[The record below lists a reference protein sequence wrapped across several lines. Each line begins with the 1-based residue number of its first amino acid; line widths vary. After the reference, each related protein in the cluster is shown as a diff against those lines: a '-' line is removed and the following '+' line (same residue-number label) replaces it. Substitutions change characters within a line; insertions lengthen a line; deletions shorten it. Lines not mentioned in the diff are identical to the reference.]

1 MSKKPAA
8 HGFKSDSAP
17 VTRKSVRELNLDLPI
32 HHLFTTFNCD
42 EFCLAAVLQSFLK
55 CKGDVLIAEPV
66 YIEWRSANNMAWLRI
81 TSCFLV
87 ASLLLNPTSAAICPK
102 SCVCST
108 TRDGLHRVA
117 CSNLAELYKYT
128 LRHKHHNI
136 NILDL
141 SHNNITKITHEL
153 DRLTEVVT
161 LDLSTNRL
169 NDINKFLY
177 NARKLVHLNLAN
189 NRIKQLSFVHF
200 PKSVSSIDLTNNLLE
215 NVPSDVAHLNALEHL
230 ELEGNPLDCSCDN
243 LITRDQLLVSNVYID
258 NVKCWTPN
266 KLKGRSWLELKTKD
280 ICKASKPD
288 YLDMM
293 MGDQP
298 LDAMRIGEETSALR
312 SMSLVADN
320 DLEDGSIIH
329 GQELAEDDDSVQ
341 FMKVGRLSTSSPIT
355 DIEGSGEAES
365 TTLSDVN
372 EPIHERQKMGSL
384 LAAEEIL
391 PANIP
396 TTEKPLDSL
405 VEGSGE
411 GSGDGYFAFDYEE
424 QTEKMPETTTP
435 IFEELNPEPVHKIF
449 DDEEDLNGSTSE
461 FPSPKPP
468 SIYEGGADWHSRNA
482 DTEVEVDTE
491 KAVTPQITRDTTV
504 SEQIRITQASE
515 VLGQIPSTEEVVT
528 PHKTG
533 TYVCI
538 ALIVIL
544 LVGLIGFAIA
554 KGQMRKRRDR
564 RLLRQQKR
572 DVEKA
577 SKEMV
582 DMNKSLLGKPA
593 AVEAPIDKK
602 TNGRYELVPTH
613 ENSLKKSE
621 NGDVANGKKQNDDK
635 HIRTDSPRD
644 TNQNKSS
651 SKDNNLVE
659 DPQQETSFD
668 SEPASPASGNRH
680 SLSSEDIFVPID
692 DDAPRLN
699 GNDVSDALINGAA
712 DSEYLT
718 PSREY
723 VPVYSP
729 DMGRVRI
736 KMSETPKPKTPVL
749 VTRSR
754 SNAGDII
761 ITPSLDGNARKSA
774 T

>member
-1 MSKKPAA
+1 MA
-8 HGFKSDSAP
+8 
-17 VTRKSVRELNLDLPI
+17 
-32 HHLFTTFNCD
+32 
-42 EFCLAAVLQSFLK
+42 QS
-55 CKGDVLIAEPV
+55 
-66 YIEWRSANNMAWLRI
+66 YNMAWLRI
-81 TSCFLV
+81 SACFIV
-87 ASLLLNPTSAAICPK
+87 VSLLLNSCLAAICPK

-108 TRDGLHRVA
+108 TRDGLHRA
-117 CSNLAELYKYT
+117 TCSNLAELYKYT
-128 LRHKHHNI
+128 LRQKHHNV

-153 DRLTEVVT
+153 DKLTEVVT
-161 LDLSTNRL
+161 LDLSTNGL
-169 NDINKFLY
+169 TEINKFLH

-189 NRIKQLSFVHF
+189 NRFQKLALVHL
-200 PKSVSSIDLTNNLLE
+200 PKSVSSLDLTNNLLE
-215 NVPSDVAHLNALEHL
+215 DVPSDITHLNSLEHL
-230 ELEGNPLDCSCDN
+230 ELEGNPLHCSCDN
-243 LITRDQLLVSNVYID
+243 VIARDHLLSLNVYID
-258 NVKCWTPN
+258 DVKCQTPLR
-266 KLKGRSWLELKTKD
+266 LKGRSWLELKTKD
-280 ICKASKPD
+280 ICKAAKSD
-288 YLDMM
+288 FMDMM

-298 LDAMRIGEETSALR
+298 IDAVRIGEETSALK
-312 SMSLVADN
+312 SMSLVSGN

-329 GQELAEDDDSVQ
+329 GEELSDDDDSVQ
-341 FMKVGRLSTSSPIT
+341 FMKVGRLSTSSPLT
-355 DIEGSGEAES
+355 EIEGSGEAES
-365 TTLSDVN
+365 TTISDII
-372 EPIHERQKMGSL
+372 EPVQEQKILGNLMVS
-384 LAAEEIL
+384 EEIL
-391 PANIP
+391 PANNIT
-396 TTEKPLDSL
+396 TTENPL
-405 VEGSGE
+405 EGSGE
-411 GSGDGYFAFDYEE
+411 GSGDGFFAFDYED
-424 QTEKMPETTTP
+424 QTERLPETTTP
-435 IFEELNPEPVHKIF
+435 VFEEFNPEPVHKIF
-449 DDEEDLNGSTSE
+449 ENDEDINGSTTE
-461 FPSPKPP
+461 FPIPEPP
-468 SIYEGGADWHSRNA
+468 SIYQGGVDWHSRSANA
-482 DTEVEVDTE
+482 EVMTE

-515 VLGQIPSTEEVVT
+515 VLGQIPNTEETVT

-538 ALIVIL
+538 ALIVVL
-544 LVGLIGFAIA
+544 LVGLIGFAIT

-593 AVEAPIDKK
+593 AVVAPIDKK

-613 ENSLKKSE
+613 ENNVKKNE
-621 NGDVANGKKQNDDK
+621 NGDVGNGIKQNDEK
-635 HIRTDSPRD
+635 HLRTDSPRD

-651 SKDNNLVE
+651 SKDNNLIE
-659 DPQQETSFD
+659 DPVLQQETSFD
-668 SEPASPASGNRH
+668 SDPASPTSGNRH

-692 DDAPRLN
+692 DDSPRLN
-699 GNDVSDALINGAA
+699 GTGGSDISQPLINGAN
-712 DSEYLT
+712 DSDYLS

-761 ITPSLDGNARKSA
+761 ITPSVDGNARKSA